1 MKKLVA
7 RIACV
12 SPALVVAM
20 LARRRGVLLVSGLL
34 TASVLALA
42 PASGAVSLSTLTAAS
57 AFFTDPTGDSGNAP
71 DITEVSVG
79 NDVVAGPVVIWV
91 DTPNRTSFGSTDRV
105 VVFLDADLNPS
116 TGAADYAGTEY
127 GIARIGVAHALFRWD
142 GADWAQVPAPTLS
155 TAFYNSQKALR
166 VSIHP
171 NDLGGIRAFNYYA
184 FSGIADQ
191 SGDYAPN
198 SGLGSYSLISGP
210 LRLSVERFRV
220 TPRAPRAGKSFTA
233 TMLVGR
239 EDINEILE
247 DGNGSC
253 SLRVGK
259 RAIAPRTTGFVDEA
273 AACRW
278 TIPKNARGQQLSVM
292 ISVKFGGAS
301 ITRRFVT
308 RVR

>member
-7 RIACV
+7 HVTRG

-20 LARRRGVLLVSGLL
+20 LARGRGVLFVAGLL

-42 PASGAVSLSTLTAAS
+42 PASGAVSLSTLAPAS

-105 VVFLDADLNPS
+105 VVFLDADLNGS
-116 TGAADYAGTEY
+116 TGAPDYAGTEY

-166 VSIHP
+166 MSIHP
-171 NDLGGIRAFNYYA
+171 NDLGGIRAFNYYL
-184 FSGIADQ
+184 FSAVGDQ
-191 SGDYAPN
+191 SGDYSPN

-210 LRLSVERFRV
+210 LRLSVERFSV
-220 TPRAPRAGKSFTA
+220 TPRVPRAGKSFTA
-233 TMLVGR
+233 SMLVGR

-247 DGNGSC
+247 DGRGSC

-259 RAIAPRTTGFVDEA
+259 RAVAPRTKGFINDA

-278 TIPKNARGQQLSVM
+278 TIPKSAKGQQLSMV
-292 ISVKFGGAS
+292 ISVKFGRAS
-301 ITRRFVT
+301 ISRRFAAK
-308 RVR
+308 VR